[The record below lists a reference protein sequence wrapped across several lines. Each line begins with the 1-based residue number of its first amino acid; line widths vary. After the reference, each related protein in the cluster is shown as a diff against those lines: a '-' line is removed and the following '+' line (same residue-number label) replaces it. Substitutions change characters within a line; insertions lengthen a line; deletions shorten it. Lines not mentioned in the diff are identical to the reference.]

1 MKVNYKIKNLLFL
14 FLSVTVLFPLK
25 AYAQSA
31 FVNADI
37 ANIRKSAS
45 TSSDIVFTLENN
57 SKVDILSTITA
68 LDGSTWYQ
76 ISFGNNQ
83 TGYIRS
89 DLVKETTIYPVS
101 DISFEN
107 HLNEQGFPESYK
119 NELRGLHSAHP
130 NWVFFAQ
137 HTGINW
143 DTAISEESKIGRNLV
158 YSTAKSSWKSIEPGA
173 FDWKN
178 NYWPGFD
185 GASWQAASKE
195 IIAHYMDPRNFLN
208 DPYIFQFELQ
218 SYDPSIHTKEGLQK
232 IIKGT
237 FLEKNIFIPAENSI
251 LEEGE
256 IIYENESVSP
266 DISMNGPGMENYGW
280 EVSKEDPNEWYY
292 KKDDGT
298 YLKNVWEW
306 LDGNQDGIAECYYF
320 YEDGKMA
327 YNTYIGEYKINPTGQ
342 WTDHEGK
349 VYEKRVEKEKM
360 GRTGSVPM
368 KSVSYA
374 DIIMEAAEQSGV
386 SPYILASMILQEQ
399 GEGTSDLISGNS
411 VNYPGYYNFFNIG
424 AYEHDGMNAVT
435 AGLYYAAQDGTDD
448 LRPWNTIEKAIIGGA
463 ISYGKDYVKNGQDTF
478 YLKKFNVQGTNAFKH
493 QYMTNVSA
501 AASEAA
507 KMAYAYDGNIE
518 GIQMIFKIPVYAN
531 IPETFAPMPTID
543 GSPNNKLRYLE
554 VQGYSLTPSF
564 NLDIQEYSLIVENDV
579 ENVVITADRIDN
591 GAIVEGTGQKN
602 LKNGLNNFTIKVTAE
617 NGSEKEYKINIM
629 KRGIEGSSMPGIS
642 MDITDMGTTI
652 GQGPGI

>member
-1 MKVNYKIKNLLFL
+1 MISYKQTSFL
-14 FLSVTVLFPLK
+14 MFFIALYL
-25 AYAQSA
+25 SA
-31 FVNADI
+31 FDAFAEAGYISGDSI
-37 ANIRKSAS
+37 NIRENAG
-45 TSSDIVFTLENN
+45 TEFNTIDTLQNN
-57 SKVDILSTITA
+57 ARVEIISEVSGT
-68 LDGSTWYQ
+68 DGNVWYQ
-76 ISFGNNQ
+76 ISYGNEK

-89 DLVKETTIYPVS
+89 DLIKKETIYSIS

-107 HLNEQGFPESYK
+107 HLTEQSFPESYK
-119 NELRGLHSAHP
+119 NDLRGLHERHP
-130 NWVFFAQ
+130 NWIFIAQ

-143 DTAISEESKIGRNLV
+143 DTAIEEESKIGRNLV
-158 YSTAKSSWKSIEPGA
+158 YKTAKSSWKSIESGA

-185 GASWQAASKE
+185 GESWQAASKD

-218 SYDPSIHTKEGLQK
+218 SYNPSIHTKEGLQK

-237 FLEKNIFIPAENSI
+237 FLEKNILIPAENSI
-251 LEEGE
+251 LTEGE
-256 IIYENESVSP
+256 IVYENVFEPS
-266 DISMNGPGMENYGW
+266 DISENGPGIENYGW
-280 EVSKEDPNEWYY
+280 EVSKKDPNEWYY

-327 YNTYIGEYKINPTGQ
+327 YDTEIEGYKINKTGQ

-360 GRTGSVPM
+360 KKAGSVPM

-374 DIIMEAAEQSGV
+374 DILMKAAEMSGV
-386 SPYILASMILQEQ
+386 SPYVLASMILQEQ

-435 AGLYYAAQDGTDD
+435 AGLYYAAQEGTDD

-501 AASEAA
+501 ASSEAS
-507 KMAYAYDGNIE
+507 KMSEAYDGNIE
-518 GIQMIFKIPVYAN
+518 GIQMIFKIPVYGN
-531 IPETFAPMPTID
+531 MPETSAPMPTID
-543 GSPNNKLRYLE
+543 GSPNNKLRYLD
-554 VQGYSLTPSF
+554 VQGYQLTPSF

-579 ENVVITADRIDN
+579 ESVIITADRIDN

-617 NGSEKEYKINIM
+617 NGDKREYKINIM

-642 MDITDMGTTI
+642 MGITDIGTTI
-652 GQGPGI
+652 VQGPGM